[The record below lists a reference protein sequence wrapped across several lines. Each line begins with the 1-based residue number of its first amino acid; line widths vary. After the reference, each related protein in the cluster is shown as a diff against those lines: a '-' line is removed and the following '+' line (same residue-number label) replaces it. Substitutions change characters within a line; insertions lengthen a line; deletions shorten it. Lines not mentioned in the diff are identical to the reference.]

1 MIFNMS
7 TITPLVSKLLKE
19 KNFAS
24 FATVMPDGS
33 PQVTPVWIDYDEKE
47 NSILVNTAKGR
58 LKERNIQNN
67 NKVALSVFD
76 MENPYEMVSI
86 QGSIR
91 DKTTDGAEDHI
102 DKLSKKYLDLD
113 SYPFRRSEETR
124 IILKIKPEK
133 VFHLSIPIKNL
144 SVNKT

>member
-1 MIFNMS
+1 MS
-7 TITPLVSKLLKE
+7 AITPLVSKLLKE

-24 FATVMPDGS
+24 FATVMPNGS

-47 NSILVNTAKGR
+47 DSILVNTAKGR
-58 LKERNIQNN
+58 LKERNIHNN

-76 MENPYEMVSI
+76 MDNPYEMVSI
-86 QGSIR
+86 QGSIK
-91 DKTTDGAEDHI
+91 DKSTDGADDHI
-102 DKLSKKYLDLD
+102 DRLSKKYLGLD
-113 SYPFRRSEETR
+113 SYPFRSAGETR

-144 SVNKT
+144 STSKT